1 MLAYGMEKLT
11 NSPSWGEN
19 LNTPLLETDKSRDTK
34 ISEDIE
40 NLKNLPTSWFH
51 TYGTVYPNSAPY
63 SI

>member
-40 NLKNLPTSWFH
+40 NLKNLPTS
-51 TYGTVYPNSAPY
+51 
-63 SI
+63 